1 MFAPSRNARLAERK
15 SNEGNPNM
23 RAIFALT
30 PWESKR
36 LIGKAV
42 AALPEV
48 AYALEHAQI
57 VIGHGS
63 TNVYVAEEIM
73 GNCPERDKYVSGQVI
88 NGTLCQTQPEEKPAI
103 VRLVKGKSV
112 PPVPTMEE
120 TMAGWDDT
128 SLFIKGANAVDPE
141 YNAGVFNAHHA
152 AGTIGWAYGAICG
165 TGIPL
170 IVPVGL
176 EKLVPSVRAASAEL
190 GHAKADYFYGTK
202 IGMLPIMNAKVI
214 TEIQAFEILFGLK
227 AVHVGGGGV
236 SGSEGT
242 VVISVTGE
250 DADVKAAIA
259 LFESIKGEPPLK
271 LVKRRCA
278 DCFAPPPAFTSG
290 TDAAKAVGTVSQ
302 EQARAIKQCIF
313 SGTSEEDLPD
323 WFQRREPVA

>member
-1 MFAPSRNARLAERK
+1 
-15 SNEGNPNM
+15 M
-23 RAIFALT
+23 RAVFAFT

-48 AYALEHAQI
+48 KYALEHAQI
-57 VIGHGS
+57 VIAHGS
-63 TNVYVAEEIM
+63 TNVYVAEEVA
-73 GNCPERDKYVSGQVI
+73 GDCPDRDKYVSGQVI
-88 NGTLCQTQPEEKPAI
+88 NGTLCQTQPEEKPALM
-103 VRLVKGKSV
+103 RLVHGKQV

-120 TMAGWDDT
+120 TLAGWDDK
-128 SLFIKGANAVDPE
+128 SLFIKGANAVDHE
-141 YNAGVFNAHHA
+141 FNAGIFNAHHA

-176 EKLVPSVRAASAEL
+176 EKLVPSIKAAANEL

-202 IGMLPIMNAKVI
+202 IGMLPLMNAKVV
-214 TEIQAFEILFGLK
+214 TEIQAFEILFGLT

-250 DADVKAAIA
+250 EAEVRAAIA
-259 LFESIKGEPPLK
+259 LVETFKGEPPLK
-271 LVKRRCA
+271 LLKRRCA

-290 TDAAKAVGTVSQ
+290 TDAAKDVGTVTA
-302 EQARAIKQCIF
+302 EEAKAIRQCIF
-313 SGTSEEDLPD
+313 SGTAEEDLPD
-323 WFQRREPVA
+323 WFSKREPVA

>member
-1 MFAPSRNARLAERK
+1 
-15 SNEGNPNM
+15 M
-23 RAIFALT
+23 RAVFGFT

-57 VIGHGS
+57 VISHGS

-73 GNCPERDKYVSGQVI
+73 GEMDTRDRYVSGQVI
-88 NGTLCQTQPEEKPAI
+88 NGTLCQTQPEEKPAML
-103 VRLVKGKSV
+103 RLVEGRPV

-120 TMAGWDDT
+120 TLAGWDDK
-128 SLFIKGANAVDPE
+128 SLFIKGANAVDAE
-141 YNAGVFNAHHA
+141 FNAGVFNAHHA

-176 EKLVPSVRAASAEL
+176 EKLVPSVRAASQEL

-202 IGMLPIMNAKVI
+202 IGMLPIMNGKVI
-214 TEIQAFEILFGLK
+214 TEIQAFDILFGLH

-242 VVISVTGE
+242 IVLSVTGE
-250 DADVKAAIA
+250 EADVRKAIE
-259 LFESIKGEPPLK
+259 LVESIKGEPPLK
-271 LVKRRCA
+271 LQKRRCA

-290 TDAAKAVGTVSQ
+290 TDAANAVGTVTAD
-302 EQARAIKQCIF
+302 EARKIKQCIF
-313 SGTSEEDLPD
+313 SGTAEEDLPD
-323 WFQRREPVA
+323 WFRKREPA

>member
-1 MFAPSRNARLAERK
+1 
-15 SNEGNPNM
+15 M
-23 RAIFALT
+23 RAVFALT

-57 VIGHGS
+57 VVAHGS
-63 TNVYVAEEIM
+63 TNVYVADELM
-73 GNCPERDKYVSGQVI
+73 GNCPDRDRYVSGQVI

-103 VRLVKGKSV
+103 IRLVKGKSV

-120 TMAGWDDT
+120 TLAGWDDK

-141 YNAGVFNAHHA
+141 FNAGIFNAHPA
-152 AGTIGWAYGAICG
+152 AGTIGWAYGAVCG

-176 EKLVPSVRAASAEL
+176 EKLVPSIRAASAEL
-190 GHAKADYFYGTK
+190 GHAKAEYFYGTK
-202 IGMLPIMNAKVI
+202 IGMLPLMNAKVI
-214 TEIQAFEILFGLK
+214 TEIQAFEILFGLA

-250 DADVKAAIA
+250 DADVGAAIE
-259 LFESIKGEPPLK
+259 LFESIKGEPPLA
-271 LVKRRCA
+271 LVKRRCE

-290 TDAAKAVGTVSQ
+290 TDAATAHGTVSAD
-302 EQARAIKQCIF
+302 EARAIKQCIF
-313 SGTSEEDLPD
+313 SGTPEADLPD
-323 WFQRREPVA
+323 WFRKREPA